1 MKIDDI
7 KIGAAVK
14 IEDGKNKAWYARV
27 HGYRQRLG
35 GAGKIELKVRQFIF
49 GKDRHGRLIFK
60 EDGREVT
67 TRAESVTDCSRSDYH
82 LSAAPPEYA
91 GETVNIPSRGGG
103 SSVAGS
109 SGAAGSGPP
118 APAPA
123 ESAEERAAAQKR
135 MDQTIRRQAQG
146 KLARRAPLRVRQRE
160 AGDDDGPDA
169 EQPGDDD
176 GPDAEQPVDDDRPR
190 WGNTPLRVGPTY
202 TVATGGGS
210 TRRSRRAGK
219 PRRRS
224 KLRKSK
230 RGKSKRRKCKNRRKP
245 KRRTKQS
252 E

>member
-91 GETVNIPSRGGG
+91 GETVNISSLGGG

-109 SGAAGSGPP
+109 SGAAGRGPP
-118 APAPA
+118 PPRSGTPPPEESAE
-123 ESAEERAAAQKR
+123 ESAEERAATLQQ
-135 MDQTIRRQAQG
+135 MEEMMRRQIRG
-146 KLARRAPLRVRQRE
+146 RLARRAAPLRVRQSE
-160 AGDDDGPDA
+160 AGDDD
-169 EQPGDDD
+169 
-176 GPDAEQPVDDDRPR
+176 RPW
-190 WGNTPLRVGPTY
+190 WGNTALRVGPTY
-202 TVATGGGS
+202 KVATGGGS